1 MCAGRQRDAE
11 VVGRRNEAEP
21 RPDRLLLRLSGR
33 PHLLP
38 RVPPP
43 EELGCWLERRCR
55 SRGSRTYLGRKTA
68 EQHARHP
75 AACTCPAAAR
85 SRDTGQAGQARHAR
99 RPSTPRP
106 WSGRGV
112 PRSSAGNQR
121 CERRRVMQAWRPPS
135 HRGARTP
142 SSSESESLEHHPEAT
157 LRPECRALHARPRPA
172 HEFGREVHGQRPS
185 YTFETRSFGGGKNRT
200 TRCTLGRCKDTARFR
215 RHEIQDSGI
224 GIRNPEWRMHFQSTT
239 TSSTRAM
246 SVHRFSAC
254 KPPNFKQEAVGGRR
268 SARGSRRVA
277 VGAWRSERGGQGAR
291 RWARGGR
298 RTARAHGE
306 GARRPEARIIRSRR
320 GGWRGCAR
328 DVAALCRGLP
338 LRGRIFGRPPRPSA
352 ACAAAGRVDG
362 EPWRARGP
370 QIRARRS
377 GPSGGQA
384 RRRTRAGPNAIPSS
398 TTGLPYVVTA
408 SPAPAR
414 F

>member
-1 MCAGRQRDAE
+1 MENA
-11 VVGRRNEAEP
+11 
-21 RPDRLLLRLSGR
+21 LSVNNHKQYKGDEC
-33 PHLLP
+33 
-38 RVPPP
+38 PP
-43 EELGCWLERRCR
+43 LFCVQT
-55 SRGSRTYLGRKTA
+55 S
-68 EQHARHP
+68 QF
-75 AACTCPAAAR
+75 
-85 SRDTGQAGQARHAR
+85 Q
-99 RPSTPRP
+99 
-106 WSGRGV
+106 
-112 PRSSAGNQR
+112 
-121 CERRRVMQAWRPPS
+121 
-135 HRGARTP
+135 
-142 SSSESESLEHHPEAT
+142 
-157 LRPECRALHARPRPA
+157 
-172 HEFGREVHGQRPS
+172 
-185 YTFETRSFGGGKNRT
+185 TR
-200 TRCTLGRCKDTARFR
+200 
-215 RHEIQDSGI
+215 
-224 GIRNPEWRMHFQSTT
+224 
-239 TSSTRAM
+239 
-246 SVHRFSAC
+246 
-254 KPPNFKQEAVGGRR
+254 GGRR

-298 RTARAHGE
+298 LTARAHGE

-384 RRRTRAGPNAIPSS
+384 RRRTRDGPNAIPSS

-414 F
+414 FLWHFWRAARTTAGSVG